1 MKRDWDDRAREDAR
15 WYINTVRRGQS
26 DEEFDATCQH
36 DIQNFILADLNVLT
50 GGRDPRTLR
59 LLEIGCGIGRM
70 TKHLAGIFG
79 EVVGTDVSGEM
90 IRLGRERL
98 TDCPNVSLHE
108 TSGCDFAD
116 FPAEHFDLIFS
127 AYVFQHVPSA
137 EVIRSNIR
145 DAYRVL
151 KPGGVF
157 KFMAAGITDEEY
169 ARMPKDTWTGAP
181 FASED
186 SRRIARELGA
196 QLMSVVGEGSQYFWT
211 VLRKRPPSVILHR
224 GQPRLIR
231 TGRADDLTLR
241 EIPSRGDKA
250 WLGLLLS
257 GLPVE
262 EADCNDIIVELR
274 GRELAP
280 VYAGP
285 TGIADESL
293 LQINA
298 RIPEDDP
305 GGEAEVR
312 VRMSDGRRSNSL
324 TATILPPQ
332 PVPPRITL
340 VSNALDG
347 GVDVYASGPKSLI
360 RIFVGNLSRSA
371 TIENVSVR
379 IGARSFKPLSLT
391 FQPNNAVYLLTLQLP
406 EDTPPQ
412 ATEISV
418 SFNELTSAAWP
429 VQLH

>member
-1 MKRDWDDRAREDAR
+1 
-15 WYINTVRRGQS
+15 
-26 DEEFDATCQH
+26 
-36 DIQNFILADLNVLT
+36 
-50 GGRDPRTLR
+50 
-59 LLEIGCGIGRM
+59 
-70 TKHLAGIFG
+70 
-79 EVVGTDVSGEM
+79 
-90 IRLGRERL
+90 
-98 TDCPNVSLHE
+98 
-108 TSGCDFAD
+108 
-116 FPAEHFDLIFS
+116 
-127 AYVFQHVPSA
+127 
-137 EVIRSNIR
+137 
-145 DAYRVL
+145 
-151 KPGGVF
+151 
-157 KFMAAGITDEEY
+157 
-169 ARMPKDTWTGAP
+169 
-181 FASED
+181 
-186 SRRIARELGA
+186 
-196 QLMSVVGEGSQYFWT
+196 
-211 VLRKRPPSVILHR
+211 
-224 GQPRLIR
+224 
-231 TGRADDLTLR
+231 
-241 EIPSRGDKA
+241 
-250 WLGLLLS
+250 
-257 GLPVE
+257 
-262 EADCNDIIVELR
+262 
-274 GRELAP
+274 
-280 VYAGP
+280 
-285 TGIADESL
+285 